1 MTPDGS
7 TTVFLLAILL
17 MFTLGYV
24 ASCKIWPFKACRT
37 CEGTGKLRSPFIRAI
52 RHCPPCGGTGLRPR
66 IGLKAWNASR
76 RVQRENRRN
85 R

>member
-1 MTPDGS
+1 MTPTGS
-7 TTVFLLAILL
+7 ASMFLLLTLVI
-17 MFTLGYV
+17 FTLGYF

-37 CEGTGKLRSPFIRAI
+37 CDGTGKLRSPFIRAI

-66 IGLKAWNASR
+66 IGLRAWNAYR
-76 RVQRENRRN
+76 RLQRENRRN